1 MHKIQTYSL
10 SLLFCLISLSP
21 KLGYANNITGAGA
34 SFPAPAYA
42 KWADTYY
49 KKTGHQVNYQS
60 IGSGAGIKQIQA
72 KTVDFGAT
80 DMPLKEPD
88 LEKNGLIQF
97 PTLIGAVI
105 PVVNITGI
113 QKGQLILNGQL
124 LGDIYLGK
132 ITKWNDPAIRALNSS
147 IKLPDQTIQVIHRA
161 DASGTSFL
169 FTHYLS
175 QVHKEWQQK
184 IGQGTTVSWPI
195 GAAGKGN
202 EGIAALVQRL
212 PGSIGYVEY
221 AYTRQSRLSYVRL
234 QNAAKQIV
242 SPNDHA
248 FRAATQHVDWKKSTY
263 QILTNAEGKDAW
275 PITGA
280 TFILMQKIT
289 NKPENSQNAL
299 QFFAWSYQ
307 YGNDM
312 AAELGYVPLSTDL
325 QKQIRSIWKQIKTT
339 NGKTIYSE

>member
-1 MHKIQTYSL
+1 MYKIQNYYHLFLLGLVSL
-10 SLLFCLISLSP
+10 FPGLVC
-21 KLGYANNITGAGA
+21 ADNITGAGA

-42 KWADTYY
+42 KWADAYY
-49 KKTGHQVNYQS
+49 KKTGHQINYQS

-72 KTVDFGAT
+72 KTVDFGAS
-80 DMPLKEPD
+80 DMPLKEAD
-88 LEKNGLIQF
+88 LEKNSLIQF
-97 PTLIGAVI
+97 PTLIGGVI
-105 PVVNITGI
+105 PVVNISGI
-113 QKGQLILNGQL
+113 QAGELILNGQL

-132 ITKWNDPAIRALNSS
+132 ISKWNDPAIRALNST
-147 IKLPDQTIQVIHRA
+147 IKLPDQPIQVIHRS

-184 IGQGTTVSWPI
+184 IGEGTTVNWPT
-195 GAAGKGN
+195 GTAGKGN

-221 AYTRQSRLSYVRL
+221 AYIKQSKLAYARL
-234 QNAAKQIV
+234 QNAAKQVV

-248 FRAATQHVDWKKSTY
+248 FRTASQNINWKKSTY
-263 QILTNAEGKDAW
+263 QILTNAPGKDAW

-289 NKPENSQNAL
+289 DKPENSQSAL
-299 QFFAWSYQ
+299 QFFDWSYQ

-312 AAELGYVPLSTDL
+312 AAELGYVPLSAEL
-325 QKQIRSIWKQIKTT
+325 HKQIRSIWKQIKTAT
-339 NGKTIYSE
+339 GKIIYSQ

>member
-1 MHKIQTYSL
+1 MHKRKTYSF
-10 SLLFCLISLSP
+10 LFLFSLISLFP
-21 KLGYANNITGAGA
+21 RLGCAGNITGAGA

-42 KWADTYY
+42 KWADAYY

-72 KTVDFGAT
+72 KTVDFGAS
-80 DMPLKEPD
+80 DMPLKESD
-88 LEKNGLIQF
+88 LEKNSLIQF
-97 PTLIGAVI
+97 PTLIGGVI

-113 QKGQLILNGQL
+113 QKGELILTGQL

-132 ITKWNDPAIRALNSS
+132 ITKWNDPAIRALNPT

-202 EGIAALVQRL
+202 EGVAALAQRL

-221 AYTRQSRLSYVRL
+221 AYTRQSKLSYARL
-234 QNAAKQIV
+234 QNAAKKIV

-248 FRAATQHVDWKKSTY
+248 FRAAAQNINWKKSTY
-263 QILTNAEGKDAW
+263 QILTNSPGKEAW

-280 TFILMQKIT
+280 TFILMQKIAD
-289 NKPENSQNAL
+289 KPENSQNAL
-299 QFFAWSYQ
+299 QFFEWSYQ

-312 AAELGYVPLSTDL
+312 AAELGYVPLSADL
-325 QKQIRSIWKQIKTT
+325 HKQIRSIWKQMKTAT
-339 NGKTIYSE
+339 GKVIYLK